1 MVTKGS
7 IVLVN
12 FPFTDLSKTKLR
24 PAIVLWVNSTG
35 VDVVVCA
42 ITSQNTNRVISGEL
56 LLASTDPEFPQ
67 TGLRITS
74 KARVTRVV
82 TLDRK
87 LVVRKLGSLGESQHQ
102 QLNHSLI
109 QAFQLA

>member
-24 PAIVLWVNSTG
+24 PAIVLWVDSTG

-42 ITSQNTNRVISGEL
+42 ITSQNTDQVTDGEFL
-56 LLASTDPEFPQ
+56 LENTDPEFTQ
-67 TGLRITS
+67 TGLRVTS

-82 TLDRK
+82 TQIASWW
-87 LVVRKLGSLGESQHQ
+87 LG
-102 QLNHSLI
+102 N
-109 QAFQLA
+109 